1 MTAGEAR
8 NLGED
13 NMAAK
18 KIAYG
23 SEARAAIR
31 AGVHK
36 LANAVKI
43 TLGPCG
49 KNVVLEKSFG
59 SPTVTKDGV
68 TVAKEIELEDGYE
81 NMGAQMVKEVA
92 SKTSSVAGDGTT
104 TATIL
109 AESIFDEGLKNV
121 TAGANAMQVK
131 NGIDK
136 AVGAIVGELHKM
148 SITVDSSKQIEQVA
162 TCSANQDAEIGSKL
176 AEAMDK
182 VGKDGVITVEEG
194 QSLDTTV
201 ELVEGMQFDKGY
213 LSAHFVNNLENMTVV
228 LEKPYVLIHEKKIS
242 AIKSLVPLLEKV
254 SKQGKPLLIIA
265 EDVEGEALATLV
277 VNKLRGVLQCAAVK
291 APGFGDRRKAMLSDI
306 AVLTGGEAIFEDLGL
321 ELENIELSQLGRA
334 KRVTIDKDT
343 TTIIEG
349 AGDTKAVKGRIE
361 QIKSEIDK
369 STSDYDIEK
378 LQERLAKLSG
388 GVAQINVGAATEAEM
403 KEKKARVEDALH
415 ACRAAVEE
423 GILPG
428 GGVSMLRAL
437 KSLDKIEAGGDEKIG
452 IDIVRRAVG
461 APIKQIAENAGLE
474 GSIVAQKV
482 MESKQKNYGYD
493 ALRKEYGDMI
503 EFGVIVPTKV
513 ERAALQN
520 GASIASLLLMTD
532 AVVSEIPEKKE
543 PAPAMPPGGGMY

>member
-1 MTAGEAR
+1 
-8 NLGED
+8 
-13 NMAAK
+13 MAAK
-18 KIAYG
+18 KIAFG
-23 SEARAAIR
+23 TDARSAIR
-31 AGVHK
+31 EGVRK
-36 LANAVKI
+36 LASAVKI

-49 KNVVLEKSFG
+49 RNVVLEKSFG

-68 TVAKEIELEDGYE
+68 TVAKEIELEDSYE

-92 SKTSSVAGDGTT
+92 SKTSTVAGDGTT

-109 AESIFDEGLKNV
+109 AESIFNEGLKNI
-121 TAGANAMQVK
+121 TAGANPMQVK
-131 NGIDK
+131 RGIDK
-136 AVGAIVGELHKM
+136 AVDVIVEELQKM
-148 SITVDSSKQIEQVA
+148 SIPVESSKQIEQVA
-162 TCSANQDAEIGSKL
+162 TCSANQDVEIGKKM

-194 QSLDTTV
+194 QSLETTV

-213 LSAHFVNNLENMTVV
+213 LSPHFINNLENMTVV
-228 LEKPYVLIHEKKIS
+228 LEKPYILVHEKKIS
-242 AIKSLVPLLEKV
+242 SVKSLVPLLERV
-254 SKQGKPLLIIA
+254 AKQGKPLLVIA

-277 VNKLRGVLQCAAVK
+277 VNKLRGVLQVAAVK

-321 ELENIELSQLGRA
+321 QLENIELTQLGRA

-349 AGDTKAVKGRIE
+349 AGSTKAIKGRIE

-378 LQERLAKLSG
+378 LQERLAKLAG

-428 GGVSMLRAL
+428 GGVPMLRTLAA
-437 KSLDKIEAGGDEKIG
+437 LDKIKGTGDEKIG
-452 IDIVRRAVG
+452 ADIVRRAVV
-461 APIKQIAENAGLE
+461 APIKQIAENAGLD

-482 MESKQKNYGYD
+482 VESKQTNFGYD
-493 ALRKEYGDMI
+493 AMRKEYGDMI
-503 EFGVIVPTKV
+503 KFGVIVPTKV
-513 ERAALQN
+513 ERIALQN
-520 GASIASLLLMTD
+520 GASIASLLLTTD
-532 AVVSEIPEKKE
+532 AIVCEIPEKKE
-543 PAPAMPPGGGMY
+543 TPSMPPGGGMY

>member
-1 MTAGEAR
+1 
-8 NLGED
+8 
-13 NMAAK
+13 MAAK
-18 KIAYG
+18 KILFG
-23 SEARAAIR
+23 TDARAAIQE
-31 AGVHK
+31 GVKK
-36 LANAVKI
+36 LAYAVKI

-68 TVAKEIELEDGYE
+68 TVAKEIELEDSYE

-92 SKTSSVAGDGTT
+92 SKTSTVAGDGTT

-109 AESIFDEGLKNV
+109 AESIFNEGLKNI
-121 TAGANAMQVK
+121 TAGANPMQVK
-131 NGIDK
+131 RGIDM
-136 AVGAIVGELHKM
+136 AVNAIVEELQKM
-148 SITVDSSKQIEQVA
+148 STSVESTKQIEQVA
-162 TCSANQDAEIGSKL
+162 ICSANQDAEIGKKL

-194 QSLDTTV
+194 QSLETTV
-201 ELVEGMQFDKGY
+201 DLLEGMQFDKGY
-213 LSAHFVNNLENMTVV
+213 LSPHFINNLENMSVV
-228 LEKPYVLIHEKKIS
+228 LEKPYILVHEKKIS
-242 AIKSLVPLLEKV
+242 SVKSLIPLLEKV
-254 SKQGKPLLIIA
+254 AKQAKPLLVIA
-265 EDVEGEALATLV
+265 EEVEGEALATLV

-291 APGFGDRRKAMLSDI
+291 APGFGDRRKALLSDI
-306 AVLTGGEAIFEDLGL
+306 AVLTGAEPIFEDLGL
-321 ELENIELSQLGRA
+321 ELENIDLKQLGRA

-349 AGDTKAVKGRIE
+349 AGSTEAIKGRIE
-361 QIKSEIDK
+361 QIKAEIEK

-378 LQERLAKLSG
+378 LQERLAKLAG

-428 GGVSMLRAL
+428 GGVPMLRTLPA
-437 KSLDKIEAGGDEKIG
+437 LDKIKANGDEKIG
-452 IDIVRRAVG
+452 VDIVRRAIV
-461 APIKQIAENAGLE
+461 APIKQIAQNAGLD

-482 MESKQKNYGYD
+482 MESKDKNFGYD
-493 ALRKEYGDMI
+493 ALRKEYGDLVK
-503 EFGVIVPTKV
+503 FGVIVPTKV
-513 ERAALQN
+513 ERVALQN

-532 AVVSEIPEKKE
+532 AIVSEIPEKKE
-543 PAPAMPPGGGMY
+543 RMPQGPPGGGMY

>member
-1 MTAGEAR
+1 
-8 NLGED
+8 
-13 NMAAK
+13 MAAK
-18 KIAYG
+18 KIAFG
-23 SEARAAIR
+23 TEARTAIHQ
-31 AGVHK
+31 GVKK
-36 LANAVKI
+36 LAHAVKI

-49 KNVVLEKSFG
+49 RNVVLEKSFG

-68 TVAKEIELEDGYE
+68 TVAKEIELEDSYE

-92 SKTSSVAGDGTT
+92 SKTSTVAGDGTT

-109 AESIFDEGLKNV
+109 AESIFEEGLKNV
-121 TAGANAMQVK
+121 TAGANPMQVK
-131 NGIDK
+131 RGIDN
-136 AVGAIVGELHKM
+136 AVDKIIEELHKM
-148 SITVDSSKQIEQVA
+148 SIPVESGKQIEQVA
-162 TCSANQDAEIGSKL
+162 TCSANQDTEIGKKM
-176 AEAMDK
+176 AEAMNK

-194 QSLDTTV
+194 QSLETTV

-213 LSAHFVNNLENMTVV
+213 LSPHFITNLENMTVV
-228 LEKPYVLIHEKKIS
+228 LEKPYILVHEKKIS
-242 AIKSLVPLLEKV
+242 TIKSLVPILEKV

-277 VNKLRGVLQCAAVK
+277 VNKLRGVLQVAAVK
-291 APGFGDRRKAMLSDI
+291 APGFGDRRKAMLSDL

-321 ELENIELSQLGRA
+321 QLENIELARLGRA
-334 KRVTIDKDT
+334 KRITIDKDN

-349 AGDTKAVKGRIE
+349 AGSTAEIKSRIE
-361 QIKSEIDK
+361 QIKTEIDN

-428 GGVSMLRAL
+428 GGVPMLRAL
-437 KSLDKIEAGGDEKIG
+437 PALDKVRAAGDEKIG
-452 IDIVRRAVG
+452 VDIVRRAVL
-461 APIKQIAENAGLE
+461 APIKQIAQNAGLD

-482 MESKQKNYGYD
+482 VESDEINFGYD
-493 ALRKEYGDMI
+493 VMRKKYGDMVK
-503 EFGVIVPTKV
+503 FGVIVPTKV

-520 GASIASLLLMTD
+520 GASIASLLLTTD
-532 AVVSEIPEKKE
+532 AIVTEIPEKKE
-543 PAPAMPPGGGMY
+543 TPPMPPGGGMY